1 MNPAA
6 QPALNVHQVVPFLRV
21 SNMQRSVRFYCDA
34 LGFSM
39 KHQWVVD
46 GELRWCWLT
55 LGGASLMLQELAK
68 QGQGSTAPEEK
79 VGLGVSLSFQCEDA
93 LAIYREV
100 TSREVQA
107 SEPFVGNSMWVT
119 MLSDPDGYRLEFQSP
134 TDVPEETKL
143 SELKS

>member
-1 MNPAA
+1 MNPAPQISA
-6 QPALNVHQVVPFLRV
+6 NVRQVVPFFRV
-21 SNMQRSVRFYCDA
+21 TDMQRSVRFYRDA

-46 GELRWCWLT
+46 GKLRWCWLT
-55 LGGASLMLQELAK
+55 LGGASLMLQEFVK
-68 QGQGSTAPEEK
+68 QAQGSMAPEQR

-100 TSREVQA
+100 TSRGVQA
-107 SEPFVGNSMWVT
+107 AEPFVGNSMWVT